1 MKTVYIYL
9 QDSLADWE
17 AGYAIAELHSGR
29 FFKKTAQPLTVKS
42 CALSMKP
49 ITTMGGLKIL
59 PDLLVDEVCL
69 SEAALLILPGGNTWL
84 EPQHEAVIGKAATFL
99 TAGVTVAAICGATFA
114 LGRAGLLNH
123 QKHTSNDLA
132 FLRQVSGDAY
142 TGENL
147 YQQQEAV
154 RDGNLITASGNAPLE
169 FAYQI
174 LDLLGV
180 FESDT
185 LNFWYRLNKEKQ
197 PEYFYQLMASLHAG
211 TQGS

>member
-29 FFKKTAQPLTVKS
+29 FFKKTAHPLIVRS

-49 ITTMGGLKIL
+49 ITTMGGLKIM
-59 PDLLVDEVCL
+59 PELLVDEICL
-69 SEAALLILPGGNTWL
+69 SEAALLILPGSNTWL
-84 EPQHEAVIGKAATFL
+84 EPQHEPLIDKAAAFL
-99 TAGVTVAAICGATFA
+99 AAGIPVAAICGATFA
-114 LGRAGLLNH
+114 LGRAGLLNQ

-142 TGENL
+142 TGERL
-147 YQQQEAV
+147 YQQMVAV
-154 RDGNLITASGNAPLE
+154 RDGNLITASGTAPLE

-174 LDLLGV
+174 LELLGV

-185 LNFWYRLNKEKQ
+185 LDFWYKLYKEKQ
-197 PEYFYQLMASLHAG
+197 PEYFFQLMESLNAG
-211 TQGS
+211 K